1 MTPDSFTRLK
11 RAIASFLHWKPQGP
25 IATGEPARRDDE
37 SERSAREYEL
47 HYLSLAY
54 GPWY

>member
-1 MTPDSFTRLK
+1 MKLDFSRLK
-11 RAIASFLHWKPQGP
+11 RAIGRFLHWKPQGS
-25 IATGEPARRDDE
+25 INTGEPARRDDE
-37 SERSAREYEL
+37 SDRSAREYEL